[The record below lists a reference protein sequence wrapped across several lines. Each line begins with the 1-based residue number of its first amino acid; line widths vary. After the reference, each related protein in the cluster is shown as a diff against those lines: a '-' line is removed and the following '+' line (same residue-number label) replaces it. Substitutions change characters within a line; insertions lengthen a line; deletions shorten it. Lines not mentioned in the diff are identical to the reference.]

1 MEALAEY
8 AGWVFGWL
16 LRNSAHACALA
27 VLVYGLELVAGR
39 HLAPRWRYGLWLVVL
54 ARLLVPVAPE
64 SHLSLFN
71 LVDFAPAGFSGAA
84 LQVLGLPAPVVVPAV
99 EAPHPLAD
107 TPTWF
112 VWALALWCPG
122 ALVLSALIW
131 RDHRRLRRALSAT
144 QPVENPEVQDLL
156 RQSKGVMSVRR
167 RVAVE
172 ETGQITSPAIAGCWR
187 PRLLLPTGLLPRLTT
202 DEIRFLFLH
211 ELAHVKRADIALNWL
226 LAAIQVLHW
235 FNPAVWLALRR
246 LLAVREEVCDDLV
259 LRRSFP
265 GASREYALTLLRL
278 LEECAPR
285 RVVPALAGVLDDL
298 GTLRRRMRCI
308 RDFSR
313 MNPNPWLPAA
323 LTVTVAIVGL
333 TERIPEP
340 LSWSFGAAEE
350 RPAEAQ
356 PKLASRSPRNPTS
369 SSSSLNS
376 KSAADRAN
384 NQRPRTSTR
393 VMNTLTSAIHQAA
406 PAPQTS
412 GNARVSVG
420 IGNLPVA
427 QARPSVPQ
435 PPLQSH
441 RPIPLPPIGE
451 RGSVLDPPR
460 TFDPTSSEVPTGR
473 VLDVVPYF
481 GRQVSVSVSAPR
493 GGRGG

>member
-1 MEALAEY
+1 MEALAEL
-8 AGWVFGWL
+8 AGWIFGWL

-71 LVDFAPAGFSGAA
+71 LVDFAPAGLSGAA
-84 LQVLGLPAPVVVPAV
+84 LQVLGLPAPVVVPTV
-99 EAPHPLAD
+99 EPPHPLAD

-122 ALVLSALIW
+122 ALVLSGLIW
-131 RDHRRLRRALSAT
+131 RDHRRLRQALAAT
-144 QPVENPEVQDLL
+144 SPVECTQVQDLL
-156 RQSKGVMSVRR
+156 QQSKGVMSVRR

-172 ETGQITSPAIAGCWR
+172 ETGQISSPAIAGCWR
-187 PRLLLPTGLLPRLTT
+187 PRLLLPSGLLERLTH

-226 LAAIQVLHW
+226 LAAVQVLHW

-285 RVVPALAGVLDDL
+285 RVVPSLAGVLDDL

-313 MNPNPWLPAA
+313 MNPNPWIPAA

-340 LSWSFGAAEE
+340 LSWSFRPAEE
-350 RPAEAQ
+350 RSVDSDT
-356 PKLASRSPRNPTS
+356 KLAAATPRRVATTPRKTRVDGETTATRRPRNSSRVVGTLTTALHQATASSANNNRGVQAQVSFVSGASPTRPVTSSPRPQG
-369 SSSSLNS
+369 
-376 KSAADRAN
+376 
-384 NQRPRTSTR
+384 QRPF
-393 VMNTLTSAIHQAA
+393 
-406 PAPQTS
+406 
-412 GNARVSVG
+412 
-420 IGNLPVA
+420 
-427 QARPSVPQ
+427 
-435 PPLQSH
+435 
-441 RPIPLPPIGE
+441 PLPPVGE
-451 RGSVLDPPR
+451 RGSILDPPR
-460 TFDPTSSEVPTGR
+460 SLDPNGSEIPTGR

-481 GRQVSVSVSAPR
+481 GRQVSTSVPR
-493 GGRGG
+493 PGHGS

>member
-1 MEALAEY
+1 MEALAEL

-27 VLVYGLELVAGR
+27 ALVYGLELVAGR

-71 LVDFAPAGFSGAA
+71 LVDFAPAGLSGAA
-84 LQVLGLPAPVVVPAV
+84 LQVLGLPAPVVVPAI
-99 EAPHPLAD
+99 EPPHPLAD

-122 ALVLSALIW
+122 ALVLSGLIW
-131 RDHRRLRRALSAT
+131 RDHRRLRQALAAT
-144 QPVENPEVQDLL
+144 SPVESAEVQDLL

-167 RVAVE
+167 RIAVE
-172 ETGQITSPAIAGCWR
+172 ETGQISSPAIAGCWR
-187 PRLLLPTGLLPRLTT
+187 PRLLLPSGLLERLTP

-285 RVVPALAGVLDDL
+285 RVVPSLAGVLDDL

-308 RDFSR
+308 RDFQR
-313 MNPNPWLPAA
+313 LNPNPWIPAA

-340 LSWSFGAAEE
+340 LSWGLGPAEE
-350 RPAEAQ
+350 RTAEME
-356 PKLASRSPRNPTS
+356 PRLADATRRSGAVAGGKARPESESTLTSRPRNSSRVVGTLTTALQKATPS
-369 SSSSLNS
+369 SSSYPAGNG
-376 KSAADRAN
+376 RASQAQAVMVTGSSTIRTVTTAPRPQS
-384 NQRPRTSTR
+384 QRPF
-393 VMNTLTSAIHQAA
+393 
-406 PAPQTS
+406 
-412 GNARVSVG
+412 
-420 IGNLPVA
+420 
-427 QARPSVPQ
+427 
-435 PPLQSH
+435 
-441 RPIPLPPIGE
+441 PLPPVGE

-460 TFDPTSSEVPTGR
+460 PLDASGVEVPKGR

-481 GRQVSVSVSAPR
+481 GRQVSVGAKRSGHGS
-493 GGRGG
+493 